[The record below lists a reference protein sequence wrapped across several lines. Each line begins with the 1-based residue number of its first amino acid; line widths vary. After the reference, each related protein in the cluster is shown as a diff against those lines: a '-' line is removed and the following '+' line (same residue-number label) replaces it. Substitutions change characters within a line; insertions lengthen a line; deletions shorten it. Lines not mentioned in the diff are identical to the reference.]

1 MDKKRLGRHLKFVVV
16 NCGAL
21 PDDKLMSQDNA
32 RIHLAK
38 NRFYSTFSK
47 DDMSE
52 FYPTLEEGGYY
63 HIYNRANGSDNLF
76 RQKSDYRHFLRLYQ
90 KYIVPVADTFAW
102 VLMPNHFHLL
112 VRIKE
117 RMVYE
122 YSKEDFKNTIA
133 NATGPQPANAN
144 AGAGGLANKII
155 SFDDV
160 KWRTIPLNS
169 SASERPDDIKGKW
182 KQEQP
187 DDIKRE
193 PDDIKRKEVK
203 RKFANPTRHF
213 GHLCNAYAKYVNEK
227 YQRHGSLFQRPF
239 RRKPVAHERYLRQLV
254 LYIHN
259 NSVHHGFVPH
269 TEDYPW
275 SSYHTYLSPETT
287 ELCKTETLDWFGG
300 ISNFIEMHQQ
310 YAADNE
316 FRNWLEE
323 D

>member
-1 MDKKRLGRHLKFVVV
+1 
-16 NCGAL
+16 
-21 PDDKLMSQDNA
+21 
-32 RIHLAK
+32 
-38 NRFYSTFSK
+38 
-47 DDMSE
+47 MSE
-52 FYPTLEEGGYY
+52 SYPILEEGGYY

-117 RMVYE
+117 KRVYK
-122 YSKEDFKNTIA
+122 YSKEDFKNGIA
-133 NATGPQPANAN
+133 NAAGSQPANAQPDT
-144 AGAGGLANKII
+144 GRLANKII

-160 KWRTIPLNS
+160 KWQTIPLNS
-169 SASERPDDIKGKW
+169 SASERPDDIKDNAVR
-182 KQEQP
+182 P
-187 DDIKRE
+187 DDV
-193 PDDIKRKEVK
+193 KEK
-203 RKFANPTRHF
+203 KFANPTRHF
-213 GHLCNAYAKYVNEK
+213 GHLCSAYAKYVNEK

-239 RRKPVAHERYLRQLV
+239 RRKPVAHEKYLRQLV

-259 NSVHHGFVPH
+259 NAVHHGFVPH

-287 ELCKTETLDWFGG
+287 ELCKTETLEWFDG
-300 ISNFIEMHQQ
+300 ISNFIDLHQQ
-310 YAADNE
+310 YATDNE